1 MHKSAGIQFNAPF
14 PQPPAWAEERK
25 QLIVCSAEE
34 MKEAGPTT
42 GKAIEL
48 HEGGKLSAL
57 KTELVSLCA
66 QKAHYL
72 CCSSQHRGA
81 DETSI
86 S

>member
-1 MHKSAGIQFNAPF
+1 MHKSAGIQFNSPF

-48 HEGGKLSAL
+48 HEGGKLSAQ
-57 KTELVSLCA
+57 KTVRVGIFM
-66 QKAHYL
+66 
-72 CCSSQHRGA
+72 CSKSTLFILLFAAPG
-81 DETSI
+81 S
-86 S
+86 